1 MSQVDPNRNEQFVA
15 PNSSSHFNRF
25 LTIFQWI
32 SMDFKRFPIFQ
43 QMSQMSSRCI
53 SHFTGHTV
61 YKLSVERHGGDNT
74 VMTSEVFFVDLAG
87 RENERTTRV
96 SGERLVELSFINR
109 SWAFC

>member
-1 MSQVDPNRNEQFVA
+1 MSQPFHNF
-15 PNSSSHFNRF
+15 H
-25 LTIFQWI
+25 
-32 SMDFKRFPIFQ
+32 
-43 QMSQMSSRCI
+43 

-109 SWAFC
+109 SWAFFADFFDFMGIDV